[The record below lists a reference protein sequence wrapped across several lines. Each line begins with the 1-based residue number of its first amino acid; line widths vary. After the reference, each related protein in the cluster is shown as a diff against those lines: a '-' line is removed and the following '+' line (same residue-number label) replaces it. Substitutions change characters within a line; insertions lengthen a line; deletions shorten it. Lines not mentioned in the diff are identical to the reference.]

1 MKIAFHDN
9 SISLRGTTVALYDYA
24 YYTRKIL
31 GNESII
37 LYDKTHPSNNEKVY
51 KKFSEEF
58 NIYGYDSKSEIDE
71 ILYKENCSH
80 FLMVKG
86 GKPDGVISSFSKNLI
101 NAISICNISDTHG
114 DVFAMGSKWL
124 SKITNYEIPYV
135 PYMVNLPSVNED
147 MRVELNIPKSDLV
160 IGRNGGWETFDI
172 DWVKSSISEI
182 LSKRKDIWFVF
193 QFTEPFIQHDRVVY
207 LPGSSSLIDKV
218 KFINTCDAML
228 HARYIGESFGL
239 SCAEFSIKNKPVI
252 TWLGSQERNHIDVLG
267 DKGIYYNDSNDLL
280 NILLNIDK
288 TKINN
293 DNWNMYNDYLPDEVI
308 KKFKSVYL

>member
-101 NAISICNISDTHG
+101 NAIST
-114 DVFAMGSKWL
+114 
-124 SKITNYEIPYV
+124 
-135 PYMVNLPSVNED
+135 
-147 MRVELNIPKSDLV
+147 
-160 IGRNGGWETFDI
+160 
-172 DWVKSSISEI
+172 
-182 LSKRKDIWFVF
+182 
-193 QFTEPFIQHDRVVY
+193 
-207 LPGSSSLIDKV
+207 
-218 KFINTCDAML
+218 
-228 HARYIGESFGL
+228 
-239 SCAEFSIKNKPVI
+239 
-252 TWLGSQERNHIDVLG
+252 
-267 DKGIYYNDSNDLL
+267 YN
-280 NILLNIDK
+280 
-288 TKINN
+288 
-293 DNWNMYNDYLPDEVI
+293 
-308 KKFKSVYL
+308 